1 METLKVKNHKSYKKQ
16 EKKRA
21 NDLEL
26 LSWRREP
33 YLYIVVDTSL
43 AISYLSDSLYF
54 VIDVGCACQGSEHF
68 IGKCNGTLKLIHI
81 THPLHY

>member
-1 METLKVKNHKSYKKQ
+1 METLVKKESPTTQIINNQTKSQKPQELQLKQ

-33 YLYIVVDTSL
+33 YL
-43 AISYLSDSLYF
+43 
-54 VIDVGCACQGSEHF
+54 
-68 IGKCNGTLKLIHI
+68 
-81 THPLHY
+81 